1 MGQARRRKLAGN
13 NSAEPRGVIPLSL
26 DHIWPGSEGGIE
38 RRAAT
43 GDNRAARC
51 MTALYAA
58 VHSSTECTECGAI
71 LHRVDDLGVV
81 SVLHLGPDTVGVAFC
96 RACAT
101 SQEAVSV
108 LAKKAA
114 ARLVSGEASSNTVCR
129 QDDPHLY
136 WVASRGAALPHYPI
150 PYPASVMRRS
160 IVHVGRNSSEQTIWL
175 IASART
181 GDTAAE
187 VFGLKSNYDLLI
199 GYRTAQEQ
207 EAAVSRFLTGTDA
220 DIRMELRRAQREAV
234 IIRGN
239 G

>member
-1 MGQARRRKLAGN
+1 MEQH
-13 NSAEPRGVIPLSL
+13 SI
-26 DHIWPGSEGGIE
+26 GG
-38 RRAAT
+38 T
-43 GDNRAARC
+43 
-51 MTALYAA
+51 
-58 VHSSTECTECGAI
+58 
-71 LHRVDDLGVV
+71 DLGVV

-114 ARLVSGEASSNTVCR
+114 ARLVTGEASSNTVCR
-129 QDDPHLY
+129 QDDPAYLY
-136 WVASRGAALPHYPI
+136 WVASRGTALPHYPI
-150 PYPASVMRRS
+150 PYSASVMRRS

-187 VFGLKSNYDLLI
+187 ALGLKSNYDLLI

>member
-1 MGQARRRKLAGN
+1 M
-13 NSAEPRGVIPLSL
+13 
-26 DHIWPGSEGGIE
+26 GSEPWRGLTPLPNPIS
-38 RRAAT
+38 RF
-43 GDNRAARC
+43 GD
-51 MTALYAA
+51 AA
-58 VHSSTECTECGAI
+58 V
-71 LHRVDDLGVV
+71 D
-81 SVLHLGPDTVGVAFC
+81 
-96 RACAT
+96 RACREKL
-101 SQEAVSV
+101 QR
-108 LAKKAA
+108 AK
-114 ARLVSGEASSNTVCR
+114 
-129 QDDPHLY
+129 
-136 WVASRGAALPHYPI
+136 
-150 PYPASVMRRS
+150 
-160 IVHVGRNSSEQTIWL
+160 IWL